1 MNINN
6 KIIILSFLL
15 SIASFASSVDSGA
28 SLFQGTKAFKN
39 GGVAC
44 IACHNINNPKV
55 IGGGSLAKDL
65 TMYGGK
71 DMAPT
76 VGMMITAPEAMP
88 SPLMTRAYKT
98 HHITKDEQ
106 KDLVAFF
113 TSVDSKST
121 QKGFATLFWIF
132 GLIGA
137 GGIFAG
143 LTILGKKRIK
153 NKSVN
158 QDMFDRQLKS
168 TWRV

>member
-1 MNINN
+1 MNISR
-6 KIIILSFLL
+6 IIILSLLL
-15 SIASFASSVDSGA
+15 SMASFASSVDSGA

-44 IACHNINNPKV
+44 IACHNVNSPKV

-88 SPLMTRAYKT
+88 SPVMTSAYKG
-98 HHITKDEQ
+98 HSITKEEQ
-106 KDLVAFF
+106 ADLVAFF
-113 TSVDSKST
+113 QSVDPKST

-143 LTILGKKRIK
+143 LSILGKKKVK

-168 TWRV
+168 TWRA